1 VQVFIDAPHF
11 SAGYDLETGRI
22 APIIKY
28 MKDWSIEEI
37 QEYCAKKGW
46 RCQVA
51 DARNVLDDWY
61 GD

>member
-46 RCQVA
+46 RCQII
-51 DARNVLDDWY
+51 DARTVLDDWY

>member
-1 VQVFIDAPHF
+1 MQIFIDAPHF

-28 MKDWSIEEI
+28 MKGWTIEEI
-37 QEYCAKKGW
+37 KEYCLKKGW
-46 RCQVA
+46 RCQVIE
-51 DARNVLDDWY
+51 AREVLDDWY